1 MLLDPKLRW
10 GDGSGCRG
18 TADWGNATAL
28 REERPVP
35 ATVVI
40 VGRPNVGK
48 STLFNRLAGRRL
60 ALVHDRPGVTR
71 DRRQGEA
78 SLGELEF
85 DIIDTAGFE
94 EATGESLEARM
105 RQQTEQAI
113 AAGDVCLLLV
123 DARAGVTAVDREFA
137 EIVRRSGKPVILC
150 ANKAEGR
157 AGQAGL
163 YEAFELGLGEPVAIS
178 ASHGDGMDALYE
190 ALKLRLP
197 GSGEEVGDTQE
208 ASRPIRLAIIGRPNV
223 GKSTLINALIGE
235 ERMLTG
241 PEAGITRDAI
251 SMDWNWRERPI
262 RLWDTAGM
270 RKRARIE
277 EPLEK
282 MAVQD
287 GLRAIKFAEVVV
299 LVLDAGQPFEKQDLQ
314 LADLIEREGRALVI
328 AINKWDLVEGPTRR
342 LKELQG
348 DLKEILPQLAGV
360 PLVTVS
366 AVEKRGLGRMMEA
379 VFDIY
384 ELWNKRIGTGEL
396 NRWLEFQVERHPPP
410 APGGRRI
417 KLRYMTQVNA
427 RPPSFAVFSSRGSE
441 LPEAYK
447 RYLVNALRADFGLK
461 GVPIRLHL
469 RERKNPF
476 APDAKA

>member
-1 MLLDPKLRW
+1 
-10 GDGSGCRG
+10 
-18 TADWGNATAL
+18 
-28 REERPVP
+28 VP

-60 ALVHDRPGVTR
+60 ALVHDQPGVTR
-71 DRRQGEA
+71 DRRTAEA

-85 DIIDTAGFE
+85 EIVDTAGFE
-94 EATGESLEARM
+94 DTSGDSLEARM

-113 AAGDVCLLLV
+113 ATGDICLLLL
-123 DARAGVTAVDREFA
+123 DARSGLTPVDRDFA
-137 EIVRRSGKPVILC
+137 EIVRRSGKPVIVC

-178 ASHGDGMDALYE
+178 AAHGDGMDELYE
-190 ALKLRLP
+190 ALKVHVP
-197 GSGEEVGDTQE
+197 AAAESATEEDL
-208 ASRPIRLAIIGRPNV
+208 ASRALRLAIIGRPNV

-235 ERMLTG
+235 DRMLTG

-251 SMDWNWRERPI
+251 SIEWSWGGRPVK
-262 RLWDTAGM
+262 LWDTAGM
-270 RKRARIE
+270 RKRARVD

-282 MAVQD
+282 MAVSD
-287 GLRAIKFAEVVV
+287 GLRAVKFAEVVV
-299 LVLDAGQPFEKQDLQ
+299 LVLDAAHPFEKQDLQ

-328 AINKWDLVEGPTRR
+328 AINKWDLVEATTHR
-342 LKELQG
+342 LKELQA
-348 DLKEILPQLAGV
+348 DVKQLLPQLTGV
-360 PLVTVS
+360 PVIPVS
-366 AVEKRGLGRMMEA
+366 AVEGRGLGRMMKA
-379 VFDIY
+379 VFDMY

-396 NRWLEFQVERHPPP
+396 NRWLESQIERHPPP

-427 RPPSFAVFSSRGSE
+427 RPPSFAVFSSRGRE
-441 LPEAYK
+441 LPEAYR
-447 RYLVNALRADFGLK
+447 RYLVNGLRADFGLA
-461 GVPIRLHL
+461 GVPIRLHV
-469 RERKNPF
+469 RERKNPY
-476 APDAKA
+476 APD

>member
-1 MLLDPKLRW
+1 
-10 GDGSGCRG
+10 
-18 TADWGNATAL
+18 
-28 REERPVP
+28 VP
-35 ATVVI
+35 GTVVI

-60 ALVHDRPGVTR
+60 ALVHDQPGVTR
-71 DRRQGEA
+71 DRRRAEA
-78 SLGELEF
+78 GIADLEF

-105 RQQTEQAI
+105 RQHTETAI
-113 AAGDVCLLLV
+113 AAGDVCLLLI
-123 DARAGVTAVDREFA
+123 DARTGLTAVDREFA
-137 EIVRRSGKPVILC
+137 EIVRRSGKPVIVC

-157 AGQAGL
+157 AAQAGL

-178 ASHGDGMDALYE
+178 AAHGEGMDELYE
-190 ALKLRLP
+190 ALKVRLP
-197 GSGEEVGDTQE
+197 GPGEGVSDAGED
-208 ASRPIRLAIIGRPNV
+208 SRPMRLAIIGRPNV
-223 GKSTLINALIGE
+223 GKSTLINALVGE

-270 RKRARIE
+270 RKRARID

-299 LVLDAGQPFEKQDLQ
+299 LVLDAGHPFEKQDLQ

-328 AINKWDLVEGPTRR
+328 AVNKWDLVVEDRTHR
-342 LKELQG
+342 LKELQA
-348 DLKEILPQLAGV
+348 DLKQMLPQLTGV
-360 PLVTVS
+360 PLITVS
-366 AVEKRGLGRMMEA
+366 AVEGKGLGRMMQA
-379 VFDIY
+379 VFDMY

-396 NRWLEFQVERHPPP
+396 NRWLECQIERHPPP

-417 KLRYMTQVNA
+417 KLRYITQVSA
-427 RPPSFAVFSSRGSE
+427 RPPSFAVFSTRGSE

-447 RYLVNALRADFGLK
+447 RYLVNGLRADFGLK
-461 GVPIRLHL
+461 GIPIRLNV
-469 RERKNPF
+469 RERKNPY
-476 APDAKA
+476 APD

>member
-1 MLLDPKLRW
+1 M
-10 GDGSGCRG
+10 S
-18 TADWGNATAL
+18 
-28 REERPVP
+28 

-85 DIIDTAGFE
+85 TIVDTAGFE

-123 DARAGVTAVDREFA
+123 DARAGLTAVDREFA
-137 EIVRRSGKPVILC
+137 GIVRRSGKPVIVC

-157 AGQAGL
+157 AGEAGL
-163 YEAFELGLGEPVAIS
+163 YEAFELGLGGPVAIS
-178 ASHGDGMDALYE
+178 AAHGDGMDELYE
-190 ALKLRLP
+190 ALKLHLP
-197 GSGEEVGDTQE
+197 PPQEETDE
-208 ASRPIRLAIIGRPNV
+208 DAEENRPVRLAIVGRPNV
-223 GKSTLINALIGE
+223 GKSTLINALVGE

-251 SMDWNWRERPI
+251 SMDWSWRGRPI
-262 RLWDTAGM
+262 KLWDTAGM
-270 RKRARIE
+270 RRRARID

-287 GLRAIKFAEVVV
+287 GLRAAKFAEVVV
-299 LVLDAGQPFEKQDLQ
+299 LVLDASHPFEKQDLQ

-328 AINKWDLVEGPTRR
+328 AVNKWDLVDEAKTRR
-342 LKELQG
+342 LKELQA
-348 DLKEILPQLAGV
+348 DLKEMLPQIAGV
-360 PLVTVS
+360 PLITVS
-366 AVEKRGLGRMMEA
+366 ALEGRGLGRLMEA
-379 VFDIY
+379 VFDVY

-396 NRWLEFQVERHPPP
+396 NRWLEYQVERHPPP

-417 KLRYMTQVNA
+417 KLRYMTQVSA
-427 RPPSFAVFSSRGSE
+427 RPPSFAVFSTRGSE

-447 RYLVNALRADFGLK
+447 RYLVNALRTDFGLK
-461 GVPIRLHL
+461 GIPIRLNL
-469 RERKNPF
+469 RERKNPY
-476 APDAKA
+476 APD

>member
-1 MLLDPKLRW
+1 
-10 GDGSGCRG
+10 
-18 TADWGNATAL
+18 
-28 REERPVP
+28 VP
-35 ATVVI
+35 GTVVI

-60 ALVHDRPGVTR
+60 ALVHDQPGVTR
-71 DRRQGEA
+71 DRRQAEGTIA
-78 SLGELEF
+78 DLEF

-113 AAGDVCLLLV
+113 GAGDVCLLLV
-123 DARAGVTAVDREFA
+123 DARSGLTTVDRQFA
-137 EIVRRSGKPVILC
+137 EIVRRSGKPVIVC

-163 YEAFELGLGEPVAIS
+163 YEAFELGLGEPIAIS
-178 ASHGDGMDALYE
+178 AAHGEGMDELYE
-190 ALKLRLP
+190 ALKLKLP
-197 GSGEEVGDTQE
+197 APGKGVADEEAD
-208 ASRPIRLAIIGRPNV
+208 SRPIRLAIIGRPNV
-223 GKSTLINALIGE
+223 GKSTLINALVGE

-251 SMDWNWRERPI
+251 AMDWSWRDRPI
-262 RLWDTAGM
+262 KLWDTAGM
-270 RKRARIE
+270 RKRARID

-287 GLRAIKFAEVVV
+287 GLRAIKFAEAVV
-299 LVLDAGQPFEKQDLQ
+299 LVLDASHPFEKQDLQ

-328 AINKWDLVEGPTRR
+328 AVNKWDLVVEERTRR
-342 LKELQG
+342 LKDLQA
-348 DLKEILPQLAGV
+348 DLKQMLPQLAGV

-366 AVEKRGLGRMMEA
+366 AVEGKGLGRMMES
-379 VFDIY
+379 VFDVY
-384 ELWNKRIGTGEL
+384 ELWNKRVGTGEL
-396 NRWLEFQVERHPPP
+396 NRWLEYQIERHPPP

-417 KLRYMTQVNA
+417 KLRYMTQVSA
-427 RPPSFAVFSSRGSE
+427 RPPSFAVFSTRGSE

-447 RYLVNALRADFGLK
+447 RYLVNGLRADFGLK
-461 GVPIRLHL
+461 GIPIRLNL
-469 RERKNPF
+469 RERKNPY
-476 APDAKA
+476 APE

>member
-1 MLLDPKLRW
+1 
-10 GDGSGCRG
+10 
-18 TADWGNATAL
+18 
-28 REERPVP
+28 VP

-71 DRRQGEA
+71 DRRQAEA
-78 SLGELEF
+78 SLAELEF

-94 EATGESLEARM
+94 EASGESLEARM
-105 RQQTEQAI
+105 RQQTESAI
-113 AAGDVCLLLV
+113 AAADVCLLLV
-123 DARAGVTAVDREFA
+123 DARAGLTSVDREFA
-137 EIVRRSGKPVILC
+137 EIVRRSGKPVIVC

-157 AGQAGL
+157 AGEAGL

-178 ASHGDGMDALYE
+178 AAHGDGMDGLYE
-190 ALKLRLP
+190 ALKARLP
-197 GSGEEVGDTQE
+197 APGEELVADE
-208 ASRPIRLAIIGRPNV
+208 AEDRPIRLAIIGRPNV
-223 GKSTLINALIGE
+223 GKSTLINALVGE

-251 SMDWNWRERPI
+251 SIDWSWRDRPI
-262 RLWDTAGM
+262 KLWDTAGM
-270 RKRARIE
+270 RRRARID

-299 LVLDAGQPFEKQDLQ
+299 LVLDAGHPFEKQDLQ

-328 AINKWDLVEGPTRR
+328 AVNKWDLVTETRTQR
-342 LKELQG
+342 LKELQA
-348 DLKEILPQLAGV
+348 DVKQMLPQLAGV
-360 PLVTVS
+360 PLITVS

-379 VFDIY
+379 VFDMY

-396 NRWLEFQVERHPPP
+396 NRWLEHQIERHPPP

-427 RPPSFAVFSSRGSE
+427 RPPSFAVFSTRGSE

-447 RYLVNALRADFGLK
+447 RYLVNNLRTDFGLK
-461 GVPIRLHL
+461 GIPIRLHL
-469 RERKNPF
+469 RERKNPY
-476 APDAKA
+476 APD

>member
-1 MLLDPKLRW
+1 
-10 GDGSGCRG
+10 
-18 TADWGNATAL
+18 
-28 REERPVP
+28 VP
-35 ATVVI
+35 GTVVI

-60 ALVHDRPGVTR
+60 ALVHDQPGVTR
-71 DRRQGEA
+71 DRRQAEGTIA
-78 SLGELEF
+78 DLEF

-113 AAGDVCLLLV
+113 GAGDVCLLLV
-123 DARAGVTAVDREFA
+123 DARSGLTTVDRQFA
-137 EIVRRSGKPVILC
+137 EIVRRSGKPVIVC

-163 YEAFELGLGEPVAIS
+163 YEAFELGLGEPIAIS
-178 ASHGDGMDALYE
+178 AAHGEGMDELYE
-190 ALKLRLP
+190 ALKLKLP
-197 GSGEEVGDTQE
+197 APGKGVADEEAD
-208 ASRPIRLAIIGRPNV
+208 SRPIRLAIIGRPNV
-223 GKSTLINALIGE
+223 GKSTLINALVGE

-251 SMDWNWRERPI
+251 AMDWSWRDRPI
-262 RLWDTAGM
+262 KLWDTAGM
-270 RKRARIE
+270 RKRARID

-299 LVLDAGQPFEKQDLQ
+299 LVLDASHPFEKQDLQ

-328 AINKWDLVEGPTRR
+328 AVNKWDLVVEERTRR
-342 LKELQG
+342 LKDLQA
-348 DLKEILPQLAGV
+348 DLKQMLPQLAGV

-366 AVEKRGLGRMMEA
+366 AVEGKGLGRMMES
-379 VFDIY
+379 VFDVY
-384 ELWNKRIGTGEL
+384 ELWNKRVGTGEL
-396 NRWLEFQVERHPPP
+396 NRWLEYQIERHPPP

-417 KLRYMTQVNA
+417 KLRYMTQVSA
-427 RPPSFAVFSSRGSE
+427 RPPSFAVFSTRGSE

-447 RYLVNALRADFGLK
+447 RYLVNGLRADFGLK
-461 GVPIRLHL
+461 GIPIRLNL
-469 RERKNPF
+469 RERKNPY
-476 APDAKA
+476 APE

>member
-1 MLLDPKLRW
+1 M
-10 GDGSGCRG
+10 
-18 TADWGNATAL
+18 
-28 REERPVP
+28 P

-48 STLFNRLAGRRL
+48 STLFNRLVGRRL
-60 ALVHDRPGVTR
+60 ALVHDQPGVTR
-71 DRRQGEA
+71 DRRQAEA

-85 DIIDTAGFE
+85 DIVDTAGFE
-94 EATGESLEARM
+94 EATGESLAARM

-113 AAGDVCLLLV
+113 ATGDVCLLLV
-123 DARAGVTAVDREFA
+123 DARAGITAVDRDFA
-137 EIVRRSGKPVILC
+137 AIVRRSGKPVILC

-157 AGQAGL
+157 AGEAAL
-163 YEAFELGLGEPVAIS
+163 YDAFELGLGQPLAIS
-178 ASHGDGMDALYE
+178 AAHGEGMDELYE
-190 ALKLRLP
+190 ALKAVLP
-197 GSGEEVGDTQE
+197 GEPARPEEDGDE
-208 ASRPIRLAIIGRPNV
+208 SRPLRLAIIGRPNV
-223 GKSTLINALIGE
+223 GKSTLINALLGE

-251 SMDWNWRERPI
+251 AMDWSWRDRPI

-270 RKRARIE
+270 RKRARID

-299 LVLDAGQPFEKQDLQ
+299 LVLDAAHPFEKQDLQ

-328 AINKWDLVEGPTRR
+328 AVNKWDLIEGKTRR
-342 LKELQG
+342 LKDLQA
-348 DLKEILPQLAGV
+348 DVAEMLPQLTGV
-360 PLVTVS
+360 PLITVS
-366 AVEKRGLGRMMEA
+366 ALEERGLGRMMEA
-379 VFDIY
+379 VFEMY

-427 RPPSFAVFSSRGSE
+427 RPPSFAVFSTRGHE

-447 RYLVNALRADFGLK
+447 RYLVNGLRADFGLK
-461 GVPIRLHL
+461 GVPIRLHV
-469 RERKNPF
+469 RERKNPYQ
-476 APDAKA
+476 AE

>member
-1 MLLDPKLRW
+1 M
-10 GDGSGCRG
+10 
-18 TADWGNATAL
+18 T
-28 REERPVP
+28 

-71 DRRQGEA
+71 DRRQAEA
-78 SLGELEF
+78 SLAELEF

-105 RQQTEQAI
+105 RQQTESAI
-113 AAGDVCLLLV
+113 AAADVCLLLV
-123 DARAGVTAVDREFA
+123 DARAGLTSVDREFA
-137 EIVRRSGKPVILC
+137 EIVRRSGKPVIVC

-157 AGQAGL
+157 AGEAGL

-178 ASHGDGMDALYE
+178 AAHGDGMDGLYE
-190 ALKLRLP
+190 ALKARLP
-197 GSGEEVGDTQE
+197 APGEELVADE
-208 ASRPIRLAIIGRPNV
+208 AEDRPMRLAIIGRPNV
-223 GKSTLINALIGE
+223 GKSTLINALVGE

-251 SMDWNWRERPI
+251 SIDWSWRDRPI
-262 RLWDTAGM
+262 KLWDTAGM
-270 RKRARIE
+270 RRRARID

-287 GLRAIKFAEVVV
+287 GLRAIKFAEAIV
-299 LVLDAGQPFEKQDLQ
+299 LVLDAGHPFEKQDLQ

-328 AINKWDLVEGPTRR
+328 AVNKWDLVTETRTHR
-342 LKELQG
+342 LKELQA
-348 DLKEILPQLAGV
+348 DVKQMLPQLAGV
-360 PLVTVS
+360 PLITVS

-379 VFDIY
+379 VFDMY
-384 ELWNKRIGTGEL
+384 ELWNRRIGTGEL
-396 NRWLEFQVERHPPP
+396 NRWLEVQIERHPPP

-427 RPPSFAVFSSRGSE
+427 RPPSFAVFSTRGRE
-441 LPEAYK
+441 LPEAYR
-447 RYLVNALRADFGLK
+447 RYLVNGLRADFGLK

-469 RERKNPF
+469 REGKNPYV
-476 APDAKA
+476 PD

>member
-1 MLLDPKLRW
+1 
-10 GDGSGCRG
+10 
-18 TADWGNATAL
+18 
-28 REERPVP
+28 VP

-71 DRRQGEA
+71 DRRQAEA

-85 DIIDTAGFE
+85 NIIDTAGFE

-113 AAGDVCLLLV
+113 AAGDVCLLLI
-123 DARAGVTAVDREFA
+123 DARAGLTAVDREFA

-178 ASHGDGMDALYE
+178 AAHGDGMDQLYE
-190 ALKLRLP
+190 ALKARLP
-197 GSGEEVGDTQE
+197 APGEPVVADE
-208 ASRPIRLAIIGRPNV
+208 AEDRPIRLAIIGRPNV
-223 GKSTLINALIGE
+223 GKSTLINALVGE

-251 SMDWNWRERPI
+251 AIDWSWRDRPI
-262 RLWDTAGM
+262 KLWDTAGM
-270 RKRARIE
+270 RKRARID

-299 LVLDAGQPFEKQDLQ
+299 LVLDAGHPFEKQDLQ

-328 AINKWDLVEGPTRR
+328 AVNKWDLVVEERTHR
-342 LKELQG
+342 LKELRA
-348 DLKEILPQLAGV
+348 DLKQMLPQLTGV
-360 PLVTVS
+360 PLITVS
-366 AVEKRGLGRMMEA
+366 AVEGKGLGRMMEA
-379 VFDIY
+379 VFDVY

-396 NRWLEFQVERHPPP
+396 NRWLEYQIERHPPP

-417 KLRYMTQVNA
+417 KLRYMTQVSA
-427 RPPSFAVFSSRGSE
+427 RPPSFAVFSTRGSE

-447 RYLVNALRADFGLK
+447 RYLINGLRADFGLK
-461 GVPIRLHL
+461 GVPIRLHV
-469 RERKNPF
+469 RERKNPY
-476 APDAKA
+476 APD

>member
-1 MLLDPKLRW
+1 MP
-10 GDGSGCRG
+10 G
-18 TADWGNATAL
+18 
-28 REERPVP
+28 
-35 ATVVI
+35 TVVI

-60 ALVHDRPGVTR
+60 ALVHDQPGVTR
-71 DRRQGEA
+71 DRRQAEA
-78 SLGELEF
+78 AIANLEF

-123 DARAGVTAVDREFA
+123 DARAGLTTVDRQFA
-137 EIVRRSGKPVILC
+137 EIVRRSGKPVIVC

-157 AGQAGL
+157 AGQSGL
-163 YEAFELGLGEPVAIS
+163 YEAFELGLGEPIAIS
-178 ASHGDGMDALYE
+178 AAHGEGMDELYE
-190 ALKLRLP
+190 ALKAKLP
-197 GSGEEVGDTQE
+197 APGEGVADEE
-208 ASRPIRLAIIGRPNV
+208 ADSRPIRLAIIGRPNV
-223 GKSTLINALIGE
+223 GKSTLINALVGE

-251 SMDWNWRERPI
+251 AMDWSWRDRPI
-262 RLWDTAGM
+262 KVWDTAGM
-270 RKRARIE
+270 RKRARID

-287 GLRAIKFAEVVV
+287 GLRAIKFAEVIV
-299 LVLDAGQPFEKQDLQ
+299 LVLDAGNPFEKQDLQ

-328 AINKWDLVEGPTRR
+328 AVNKWDLVVEERTRR
-342 LKELQG
+342 LKELQA
-348 DLKEILPQLAGV
+348 DLKQMLPQLAGV

-366 AVEKRGLGRMMEA
+366 AVEGKGLGRMMEA
-379 VFDIY
+379 VFDVY
-384 ELWNKRIGTGEL
+384 ELWNKRVGTGEL
-396 NRWLEFQVERHPPP
+396 NRWLEYQIERHPPP

-417 KLRYMTQVNA
+417 KLRYMTQVSA
-427 RPPSFAVFSSRGSE
+427 RPPSFAVFSTRGSE

-447 RYLVNALRADFGLK
+447 RYLVNGLRADFGLK
-461 GVPIRLHL
+461 GIPIRLNL
-469 RERKNPF
+469 RERKNPY
-476 APDAKA
+476 APE

>member
-1 MLLDPKLRW
+1 
-10 GDGSGCRG
+10 
-18 TADWGNATAL
+18 
-28 REERPVP
+28 VP

-71 DRRQGEA
+71 DRRQAEA
-78 SLGELEF
+78 SLAELEF

-94 EATGESLEARM
+94 EASGESLEARM
-105 RQQTEQAI
+105 RQQTESAI
-113 AAGDVCLLLV
+113 AAADVCLLLV
-123 DARAGVTAVDREFA
+123 DARAGLTSVDREFA
-137 EIVRRSGKPVILC
+137 EIVRRSGKPVIVC

-157 AGQAGL
+157 AGEAGL

-178 ASHGDGMDALYE
+178 AAHGDGMDGLYE
-190 ALKLRLP
+190 ALKARLP
-197 GSGEEVGDTQE
+197 APGEELVADE
-208 ASRPIRLAIIGRPNV
+208 AEDRPIRLAIIGRPNV
-223 GKSTLINALIGE
+223 GKSTLINALVGE

-251 SMDWNWRERPI
+251 SIDWSWRDRPI
-262 RLWDTAGM
+262 KLWDTAGM
-270 RKRARIE
+270 RKRARID

-299 LVLDAGQPFEKQDLQ
+299 LVLDAGHPFEKQDLQ

-328 AINKWDLVEGPTRR
+328 AVNKWDLVTETRTQR
-342 LKELQG
+342 LKELQA
-348 DLKEILPQLAGV
+348 DVKQMLPQLAGV
-360 PLVTVS
+360 PLITVS

-379 VFDIY
+379 VFDMY

-396 NRWLEFQVERHPPP
+396 NRWLEYQIERHPPP

-427 RPPSFAVFSSRGSE
+427 RPPSFAVFSTRGSE

-447 RYLVNALRADFGLK
+447 RYLVNNLRTDFGLK
-461 GVPIRLHL
+461 GIPIRLHL
-469 RERKNPF
+469 RERKNPY
-476 APDAKA
+476 APD

>member
-1 MLLDPKLRW
+1 
-10 GDGSGCRG
+10 
-18 TADWGNATAL
+18 
-28 REERPVP
+28 VP
-35 ATVVI
+35 GTVVI

-60 ALVHDRPGVTR
+60 ALVHDQPGVTR
-71 DRRQGEA
+71 DRRQAEA
-78 SLGELEF
+78 AIADLEF

-123 DARAGVTAVDREFA
+123 DARAGLTTVDRQFA
-137 EIVRRSGKPVILC
+137 EIVRRSGKPVIVC

-157 AGQAGL
+157 AGEAGL
-163 YEAFELGLGEPVAIS
+163 YEAFELGLGEPIAIS
-178 ASHGDGMDALYE
+178 AAHGEGMDELYE
-190 ALKLRLP
+190 ALKLKLP
-197 GSGEEVGDTQE
+197 APGEGVADEE
-208 ASRPIRLAIIGRPNV
+208 ADSRPIRLAIIGRPNV
-223 GKSTLINALIGE
+223 GKSTLINALVGE

-251 SMDWNWRERPI
+251 AMDWSWRDRPVK
-262 RLWDTAGM
+262 LWDTAGM
-270 RKRARIE
+270 RKRARID

-287 GLRAIKFAEVVV
+287 GLRAIKFAEAVV
-299 LVLDAGQPFEKQDLQ
+299 LVLDAGNPFEKQDLQ

-328 AINKWDLVEGPTRR
+328 AVNKWDLVAEERTRR
-342 LKELQG
+342 LKDLQA
-348 DLKEILPQLAGV
+348 DLNQMLPQLAGV

-366 AVEKRGLGRMMEA
+366 AIEGKGLGRMMEA
-379 VFDIY
+379 VFDVY

-396 NRWLEFQVERHPPP
+396 NRWLEYQIERHPPP

-417 KLRYMTQVNA
+417 KLRYMTQVSA
-427 RPPSFAVFSSRGSE
+427 RPPSFAVFSTRGSE

-447 RYLVNALRADFGLK
+447 RYLVNGLRADFGLK
-461 GVPIRLHL
+461 GIPIRLNV
-469 RERKNPF
+469 RERKNPY
-476 APDAKA
+476 APE

>member
-1 MLLDPKLRW
+1 VQ
-10 GDGSGCRG
+10 G
-18 TADWGNATAL
+18 
-28 REERPVP
+28 
-35 ATVVI
+35 TVVI

-60 ALVHDRPGVTR
+60 ALVHDQPGVTR
-71 DRRQGEA
+71 DRRQAEGTIA
-78 SLGELEF
+78 DLEF

-113 AAGDVCLLLV
+113 GAGDVCLLLV
-123 DARAGVTAVDREFA
+123 DARAGLTTVDRQFA
-137 EIVRRSGKPVILC
+137 EIVRRSGKPVIVC

-163 YEAFELGLGEPVAIS
+163 YEAFELGLGEPIAIS
-178 ASHGDGMDALYE
+178 AAHGEGMDELYE
-190 ALKLRLP
+190 ALKLKLP
-197 GSGEEVGDTQE
+197 APGEGVADEE
-208 ASRPIRLAIIGRPNV
+208 ADSRPIRLAIIGRPNV
-223 GKSTLINALIGE
+223 GKSTLINALVGE

-251 SMDWNWRERPI
+251 AMDWSWRDRPI
-262 RLWDTAGM
+262 KLWDTAGM
-270 RKRARIE
+270 RKRARID

-299 LVLDAGQPFEKQDLQ
+299 LVLDASHPFEKQDLQ

-328 AINKWDLVEGPTRR
+328 AVNKWDLVVEERTRR
-342 LKELQG
+342 LKDLQA
-348 DLKEILPQLAGV
+348 DLKQMLPQLAGV

-366 AVEKRGLGRMMEA
+366 AVEGKGLGRMMEA
-379 VFDIY
+379 VFDVY
-384 ELWNKRIGTGEL
+384 ELWNKRVGTGEL
-396 NRWLEFQVERHPPP
+396 NRWLEYQIERHPPP

-417 KLRYMTQVNA
+417 KLRYMTQVSA
-427 RPPSFAVFSSRGSE
+427 RPPSFAVFSTRGSE

-447 RYLVNALRADFGLK
+447 RYLVNGLRADFGLK
-461 GVPIRLHL
+461 GIPIRLNV
-469 RERKNPF
+469 RERKNPY
-476 APDAKA
+476 APE

>member
-1 MLLDPKLRW
+1 
-10 GDGSGCRG
+10 
-18 TADWGNATAL
+18 
-28 REERPVP
+28 VP
-35 ATVVI
+35 GIVVI

-60 ALVHDRPGVTR
+60 ALVHDQPGVTR
-71 DRRQGEA
+71 DRRQAEA
-78 SLGELEF
+78 SIADLEF

-94 EATGESLEARM
+94 EATGETLEARM

-123 DARAGVTAVDREFA
+123 DARAGLTTVDRQFA
-137 EIVRRSGKPVILC
+137 EIVRRSGKPVIVC

-178 ASHGDGMDALYE
+178 AAHGDGMDDLYE
-190 ALKLRLP
+190 ALKLKLP
-197 GSGEEVGDTQE
+197 APGDEMAGEEAD
-208 ASRPIRLAIIGRPNV
+208 SRPMRLAIIGRPNV
-223 GKSTLINALIGE
+223 GKSTLINALVGE

-251 SMDWNWRERPI
+251 AMDWSWRDRPI
-262 RLWDTAGM
+262 KLWDTAGM
-270 RKRARIE
+270 RKRARID

-287 GLRAIKFAEVVV
+287 GLRAIKFAEAVV
-299 LVLDAGQPFEKQDLQ
+299 LVLDAGHPFEKQDLQ

-328 AINKWDLVEGPTRR
+328 AVNKWDLVVEERTHR
-342 LKELQG
+342 LKELQA
-348 DLKEILPQLAGV
+348 DLKQMLPQLAGV

-366 AVEKRGLGRMMEA
+366 AVQGKGLGRMMEA
-379 VFDIY
+379 VFDVY

-396 NRWLEFQVERHPPP
+396 NRWLEYQIERHPPP

-417 KLRYMTQVNA
+417 KLRYITQVSA
-427 RPPSFAVFSSRGSE
+427 RPPSFAVFSTRGSE

-447 RYLVNALRADFGLK
+447 RYLVNGLRTDFGLK
-461 GVPIRLHL
+461 GIPIRLNV
-469 RERKNPF
+469 RERKNPY
-476 APDAKA
+476 APE

>member
-1 MLLDPKLRW
+1 
-10 GDGSGCRG
+10 
-18 TADWGNATAL
+18 
-28 REERPVP
+28 
-35 ATVVI
+35 VVI

-71 DRRQGEA
+71 DRRQAEA
-78 SLGELEF
+78 SLAELEF

-105 RQQTEQAI
+105 RQQTESAI

-123 DARAGVTAVDREFA
+123 DARAGLTSVDREFA
-137 EIVRRSGKPVILC
+137 EIVRRSGKPVIVC

-157 AGQAGL
+157 AGEAGL

-178 ASHGDGMDALYE
+178 AAHGDGMDGLYE
-190 ALKLRLP
+190 ALKARLP
-197 GSGEEVGDTQE
+197 TPGEELAADE
-208 ASRPIRLAIIGRPNV
+208 AEDRPMRLAIIGRPNV
-223 GKSTLINALIGE
+223 GKSTLINALLGE

-251 SMDWNWRERPI
+251 AIDWSWRDRPI

-270 RKRARIE
+270 RRRARIE

-299 LVLDAGQPFEKQDLQ
+299 LVLDAGHAFEKQDLQ

-328 AINKWDLVEGPTRR
+328 AVNKWDLVTETRTQR
-342 LKELQG
+342 LKELQA
-348 DLKEILPQLAGV
+348 DLTQMLPQLAGV
-360 PLVTVS
+360 PLITVS

-379 VFDIY
+379 VFDMY

-396 NRWLEFQVERHPPP
+396 NRWLEVQIERHPPP

-427 RPPSFAVFSSRGSE
+427 RPPSFAVFSTRGSE

-447 RYLVNALRADFGLK
+447 RYLVNNLRTDFGLK
-461 GVPIRLHL
+461 GIPIRLHL
-469 RERKNPF
+469 RERKNPY
-476 APDAKA
+476 APD

>member
-1 MLLDPKLRW
+1 
-10 GDGSGCRG
+10 
-18 TADWGNATAL
+18 
-28 REERPVP
+28 VP
-35 ATVVI
+35 GTVVI

-60 ALVHDRPGVTR
+60 ALVHDQPGVTR
-71 DRRQGEA
+71 DRRQAEA
-78 SLGELEF
+78 AIADLEF

-94 EATGESLEARM
+94 AATGESLEARM

-123 DARAGVTAVDREFA
+123 DARAGLTSVDRQFA
-137 EIVRRSGKPVILC
+137 EIVRRSGKPVIVC

-163 YEAFELGLGEPVAIS
+163 YEAFELGLGEPIAIS
-178 ASHGDGMDALYE
+178 AAHGEGMDELYE
-190 ALKLRLP
+190 ALKLKLP
-197 GSGEEVGDTQE
+197 APGEEVGGEE
-208 ASRPIRLAIIGRPNV
+208 AAEEADARPIRLAIIGRPNV
-223 GKSTLINALIGE
+223 GKSTLINALVGE

-251 SMDWNWRERPI
+251 AMDWSWRERPI
-262 RLWDTAGM
+262 KLWDTAGM
-270 RKRARIE
+270 RKRARID

-287 GLRAIKFAEVVV
+287 GLRAIKFAEAVV
-299 LVLDAGQPFEKQDLQ
+299 LVLDASHPFEKQDLQ

-328 AINKWDLVEGPTRR
+328 AVNKWDLVTEERTRR
-342 LKELQG
+342 LKDLQA
-348 DLKEILPQLAGV
+348 DLKQMLPQLAGV

-366 AVEKRGLGRMMEA
+366 AVEGKGLGRMMEA
-379 VFDIY
+379 VFDVY
-384 ELWNKRIGTGEL
+384 ELWNKRVGTGEL
-396 NRWLEFQVERHPPP
+396 NRWLEYQIERHPPP

-417 KLRYMTQVNA
+417 KLRYMTQVSA
-427 RPPSFAVFSSRGSE
+427 RPPSFAVFSTRGSE

-447 RYLVNALRADFGLK
+447 RYLVNGLRTDFGLK
-461 GVPIRLHL
+461 GIPIRLNV
-469 RERKNPF
+469 RERKNPY
-476 APDAKA
+476 APE

>member
-1 MLLDPKLRW
+1 
-10 GDGSGCRG
+10 
-18 TADWGNATAL
+18 
-28 REERPVP
+28 VP
-35 ATVVI
+35 GTVVI

-60 ALVHDRPGVTR
+60 ALVHDQPGVTR
-71 DRRQGEA
+71 DRRQAEA
-78 SLGELEF
+78 SIADLEF
-85 DIIDTAGFE
+85 DVIDTAGFE

-123 DARAGVTAVDREFA
+123 DARAGLTTVDRQFA
-137 EIVRRSGKPVILC
+137 EIVRRSGKPVIVC

-163 YEAFELGLGEPVAIS
+163 YEAFELGLGEPIAIS
-178 ASHGDGMDALYE
+178 AAHGEGMDELYE
-190 ALKLRLP
+190 ALKLKLP
-197 GSGEEVGDTQE
+197 APGEEVGDEE
-208 ASRPIRLAIIGRPNV
+208 AAEEADGRPIRLAIIGRPNV
-223 GKSTLINALIGE
+223 GKSTLINALVGE

-251 SMDWNWRERPI
+251 AMDWSWRDRPI
-262 RLWDTAGM
+262 KLWDTAGM
-270 RKRARIE
+270 RKRARID

-287 GLRAIKFAEVVV
+287 GLRAIKFAEAVV
-299 LVLDAGQPFEKQDLQ
+299 LVLDASHPFEKQDLQ

-328 AINKWDLVEGPTRR
+328 AVNKWDLVVEERTHR
-342 LKELQG
+342 LKELQA
-348 DLKEILPQLAGV
+348 DLKQMLPQLAGV

-366 AVEKRGLGRMMEA
+366 AVEGKGLGRMMEA
-379 VFDIY
+379 VFDVY

-396 NRWLEFQVERHPPP
+396 NRWLEYQIERHPPP

-417 KLRYMTQVNA
+417 KLRYMTQVSA
-427 RPPSFAVFSSRGSE
+427 RPPSFAVFSTRGSE

-447 RYLVNALRADFGLK
+447 RYLVNGLRADFGLK
-461 GVPIRLHL
+461 GIPIRLNV
-469 RERKNPF
+469 RERKNPY
-476 APDAKA
+476 APE

>member
-1 MLLDPKLRW
+1 M
-10 GDGSGCRG
+10 
-18 TADWGNATAL
+18 
-28 REERPVP
+28 P

-71 DRRQGEA
+71 DRRQAEA
-78 SLGELEF
+78 SLAELEF

-105 RQQTEQAI
+105 RQQTENAI

-123 DARAGVTAVDREFA
+123 DARAGLTSVDREFA
-137 EIVRRSGKPVILC
+137 EIVRRSGKPVIVC

-157 AGQAGL
+157 AGETGL

-178 ASHGDGMDALYE
+178 AAHGDGMDGLYE
-190 ALKLRLP
+190 ALKARLP
-197 GSGEEVGDTQE
+197 APGDELAADE
-208 ASRPIRLAIIGRPNV
+208 AEDRPMRLAIIGRPNV
-223 GKSTLINALIGE
+223 GKSTLINALLGE

-251 SMDWNWRERPI
+251 SIDWSWRDRPI

-270 RKRARIE
+270 RRRARIE

-299 LVLDAGQPFEKQDLQ
+299 LVLDAGHAFEKQDLQ

-328 AINKWDLVEGPTRR
+328 AVNKWDLVTETRTQR
-342 LKELQG
+342 LKELQA
-348 DLKEILPQLAGV
+348 DVKQMLPQLAGV
-360 PLVTVS
+360 PLITVS

-379 VFDIY
+379 VFDMY

-396 NRWLEFQVERHPPP
+396 NRWLEVQIERHPPP

-427 RPPSFAVFSSRGSE
+427 RPPSFAVFSTRGSE

-447 RYLVNALRADFGLK
+447 RYLVNNLRTDFGLK
-461 GVPIRLHL
+461 GIPIRLHL
-469 RERKNPF
+469 RERKNPY
-476 APDAKA
+476 APD